1 MMVSG
6 RNAITL
12 SISLLFLLL
21 PSLATASEGSPQVD
35 FPFWSGIFFVGLL
48 LCIAI
53 VPLINGDW
61 WGKYFGFVSL
71 GLAIPAAIL
80 VVSKEWT
87 LLLHVVQE
95 YISFIILLGSLFIIA
110 GGIVIRVGA
119 QGTPKLNTI
128 FLLIGSI
135 FASLIGTTGASMV
148 LLRPL
153 IRANKWRKHV
163 VHIYIFFIFIVS
175 NIGGLLT
182 PLGDPPLFLG
192 FLRGVPFFWTLRLLP
207 IWIFAISIL
216 LILFFILDSFY
227 AKRED
232 RKDAQKALDGLPE
245 KKLEIRG
252 KINFLFLL
260 LVIGSFFLPPV
271 PWLREGVMIAA
282 AILSVYFTEKSLREE
297 NAFTYHPIKEVAILF
312 AGIFVTMVP
321 VLTMLQVHGSQLGV
335 IQPWQFFWASGS
347 LSSFL
352 DNAPTYLVFMSTAQS
367 VAHSQGILSGLVV
380 GVPETLLK
388 AISAGSVCMG
398 ANSYIGN
405 GPNFMVKA
413 ICEEN
418 DVKMPS
424 FFGYMAWSIGILIPL
439 FIAIT
444 FVFFN

>member
-1 MMVSG
+1 MFSATCA
-6 RNAITL
+6 RAA
-12 SISLLFLLL
+12 SIGLLFSLL
-21 PSLATASEGSPQVD
+21 PSLALASEGGAQVD
-35 FPFWSGIFFVGLL
+35 FPLWSGAFFVGLL

-53 VPLINGDW
+53 IPLMNGDW
-61 WGKYFGFVSL
+61 WGKYFGFVSI
-71 GLAIPAAIL
+71 GLAIPAALL
-80 VVSKEWT
+80 VVSTEWT

-128 FLLIGSI
+128 FLLIGAV

-148 LLRPL
+148 LLRPM
-153 IRANKWRKHV
+153 IRSNKWRKHV
-163 VHIYIFFIFIVS
+163 VHIYIFFIFMVS

-207 IWIFAISIL
+207 IWGFAIGIL
-216 LILFFILDSFY
+216 LVLFSLLDSY
-227 AKRED
+227 LAKKED
-232 RKDAQKALDGLPE
+232 PQAALKATEGLPE
-245 KKLEIRG
+245 KKLEIKG

-260 LVIGSFFLPPV
+260 IVIGSFFLPAI
-271 PWLREGVMIAA
+271 PWLREGIMIVAA
-282 AILSVYFTEKSLREE
+282 GLSIYFTEKNLREE
-297 NAFTYHPIKEVAILF
+297 NAFTYHPITEVAILF

-367 VAHSQGILSGLVV
+367 VAHAQGILSGLVV

-418 DVKMPS
+418 GVKMPS
-424 FFGYMAWSIGILIPL
+424 FFGYMAWSVGILIPL
-439 FIAIT
+439 FIVIT
-444 FVFFN
+444 FVFFK